1 MAQNSLTDYEI
12 NLEYSSIKNQ
22 TAQTDNIAY
31 VTKSEY
37 YLTHRNTHTHYTA
50 NHILNCGEKN

>member
-22 TAQTDNIAY
+22 TAPTDYTAY

-37 YLTHRNTHTHYTA
+37 YPHTETHTHT
-50 NHILNCGEKN
+50 I